1 MASGF
6 LENSENVTLT
16 GVGGGAIDTNN
27 YVKATLTASTTESS
41 GIGLPT
47 GMVRWSHLELI
58 IEDDTANQVDR
69 LARVFLT
76 WDTEGNDICAGPS
89 SKAGASMIA
98 RRDTTTDYY
107 MTVIDLDFVASL
119 PTSDGVA
126 NTIYVW
132 ITTGGFNISNPIL
145 HRARL
150 HWYELSKG

>member
-27 YVKATLTASTTESS
+27 FFKVQLTASTTESS

-58 IEDDTANQVDR
+58 IEDDVADQTNRQV
-69 LARVFLT
+69 RVFLT
-76 WDTEGNDICAGPS
+76 WDTDGNDICAGPS
-89 SKAGASMIA
+89 SKIGSPMIA
-98 RRDTTTDYY
+98 RRTTTTDYY
-107 MTVIDLDFVASL
+107 MSVIELDFV
-119 PTSDGVA
+119 PTRPPDGAA
-126 NTIYVW
+126 NIIYVW
-132 ITTGGFNISNPIL
+132 ITTGNFNLSNPIC

>member
-6 LENSENVTLT
+6 LATSGTTTLT

-27 YVKATLTASTTESS
+27 YVKVTLTASTTESS

-76 WDTEGNDICAGPS
+76 WDSAGNNICAGPS

-119 PTSDGVA
+119 PTEVGAA
-126 NTIYVW
+126 NTIYLW
-132 ITTGGFNISNPIL
+132 ITTGGFNLSNPIL
-145 HRARL
+145 QKARL

>member
-6 LENSENVTLT
+6 LENSGTTTLT

-27 YVKATLTASTTESS
+27 FFKVQLTASTTESS

-58 IEDDTANQVDR
+58 IEDNAADEVDR
-69 LARVFLT
+69 LVRVFLS
-76 WDTEGNDICAGPS
+76 WDSDGNDICAGPS
-89 SKAGASMIA
+89 SKIGSPMVA
-98 RRDTTTDYY
+98 RRTTDTTHY
-107 MTVIDLDFVASL
+107 MSVIELDFV
-119 PTSDGVA
+119 PTRPPDGAA
-126 NTIYVW
+126 NEIYVW
-132 ITTGGFNISNPIL
+132 ITTGAFTLANPVC